1 MVGPALLGRNW
12 LRRIYLDWKTIGS
25 LRVTQTPAAVQ
36 KSLSDLLDKYSTV
49 FTEELGKMESVQIK
63 LYVKP
68 DAQPKFFKPRS
79 IPLAIKPAIDEE
91 LDRLEA
97 AGILRKVPTSDW
109 AAPIVTVPKKDG
121 KFRICGDFKVTIN
134 PVLDVEHYPLP
145 KPQDLFAS
153 LTGGQKFTKLDLQQA
168 YLQLPLEEESQK
180 YVTVNTHRGLFQYT
194 RLPFGI
200 TTAPSVF
207 QKTMDTMLQGLK
219 GVVCYVDDI
228 LVTGEDDNSHLEN
241 LQHVLERLQSAGL
254 RLKRSKCSFLQSS
267 IEYLISSSRC

>member
-1 MVGPALLGRNW
+1 
-12 LRRIYLDWKTIGS
+12 
-25 LRVTQTPAAVQ
+25 
-36 KSLSDLLDKYSTV
+36 
-49 FTEELGKMESVQIK
+49 MESVQIK

-228 LVTGEDDNSHLEN
+228 LVTGEDDNSHL
-241 LQHVLERLQSAGL
+241 QHVLERLQSAGL

-267 IEYLISSSRC
+267 IEYLGHRVDAEGLRENGIC

>member
-1 MVGPALLGRNW
+1 M
-12 LRRIYLDWKTIGS
+12 
-25 LRVTQTPAAVQ
+25 Q

-121 KFRICGDFKVTIN
+121 EFRTCGDFKVTIN

-153 LTGGQKFTKLDLQQA
+153 LTGGQKFTKPDLQQV
-168 YLQLPLEEESQK
+168 YLQLPLEESQK
-180 YVTVNTHRGLFQYT
+180 YVTVNTH
-194 RLPFGI
+194 
-200 TTAPSVF
+200 
-207 QKTMDTMLQGLK
+207 QGLSNIP
-219 GVVCYVDDI
+219 V
-228 LVTGEDDNSHLEN
+228 
-241 LQHVLERLQSAGL
+241 
-254 RLKRSKCSFLQSS
+254 FLLASQP
-267 IEYLISSSRC
+267 LHQFSRRPRTPCFKD

>member
-1 MVGPALLGRNW
+1 MAGGGPALLGRNW
-12 LRRIYLDWKTIGS
+12 LRRVRLDLKTIGS

-49 FTEELGKMESVQIK
+49 FTEELGKMESVQI
-63 LYVKP
+63 
-68 DAQPKFFKPRS
+68 A
-79 IPLAIKPAIDEE
+79 EE
-91 LDRLEA
+91 LNRLEA
-97 AGILRKVPTSDW
+97 AGILRKVPTCDW

-180 YVTVNTHRGLFQYT
+180 YVTVNTHRGL
-194 RLPFGI
+194 LP
-200 TTAPSVF
+200 VF
-207 QKTMDTMLQGLK
+207 LLASQPLHQ
-219 GVVCYVDDI
+219 
-228 LVTGEDDNSHLEN
+228 
-241 LQHVLERLQSAGL
+241 
-254 RLKRSKCSFLQSS
+254 F
-267 IEYLISSSRC
+267 SRRPWTPCFKD

>member
-1 MVGPALLGRNW
+1 M
-12 LRRIYLDWKTIGS
+12 
-25 LRVTQTPAAVQ
+25 Q

-153 LTGGQKFTKLDLQQA
+153 
-168 YLQLPLEEESQK
+168 
-180 YVTVNTHRGLFQYT
+180 
-194 RLPFGI
+194 
-200 TTAPSVF
+200 
-207 QKTMDTMLQGLK
+207 
-219 GVVCYVDDI
+219 
-228 LVTGEDDNSHLEN
+228 
-241 LQHVLERLQSAGL
+241 
-254 RLKRSKCSFLQSS
+254 
-267 IEYLISSSRC
+267 